1 MLQHGS
7 TLDQPYAKWKKGKHI
22 LHISIYMK
30 YLEAESRLVV
40 LRTGSGCVEG
50 KWQGADC
57 KWKLHCFFRWWEN
70 VLKYVVMDAQLCECT
85 KTHCI
90 VHFKIVYVMV
100 CEFHF
105 F

>member
-7 TLDQPYAKWKKGKHI
+7 TLDQPYTKWKKGKHI

-40 LRTGSGCVEG
+40 LRSGSGCIEG

-57 KWKLHCFFRWWEN
+57 
-70 VLKYVVMDAQLCECT
+70 
-85 KTHCI
+85 
-90 VHFKIVYVMV
+90 
-100 CEFHF
+100 
-105 F
+105 